1 MLMMKNN
8 TWATLI
14 GFLLAGTGF
23 LALSLSLVGVKLS
36 FLTWIDAPGPLFGFV
51 MRLLM
56 IVAGFVIIYL
66 AQSNFRGED
75 AA

>member
-1 MLMMKNN
+1 MNN
-8 TWATLI
+8 NKGWLTLV

-23 LALSLSLVGVKLS
+23 LALVLSLVGVKLS

-56 IVAGFVIIYL
+56 ILVGIVIIYL
-66 AQSNFRGED
+66 TQTDFEGEEI
-75 AA
+75 